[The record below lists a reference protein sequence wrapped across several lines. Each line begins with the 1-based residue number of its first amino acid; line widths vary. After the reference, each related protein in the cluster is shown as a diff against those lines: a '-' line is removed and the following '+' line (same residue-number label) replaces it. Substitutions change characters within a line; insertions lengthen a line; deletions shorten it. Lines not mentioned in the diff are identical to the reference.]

1 MPSKPEKKNASD
13 RSRDKS
19 LHVKLDKRILAALK
33 QESDARGGQQEHR
46 ITEEALTLYL
56 GLKTIL
62 AQNYAPGLIK
72 TGINPGDSRMY
83 SRIVE

>member
-1 MPSKPEKKNASD
+1 MPSKGEKKNGSD
-13 RSRDKS
+13 RSQDKS
-19 LHVKLDKRILAALK
+19 LRVKLDKRILAALK

-62 AQNYAPGLIK
+62 AQNYAPDLIK
-72 TGINPGDSRMY
+72 TAINTIDSRKY